1 MKAKF
6 DSNRLRLWLEISR
19 RRSRRENVMVEEK
32 ELVEHFEDLF
42 ATQINSEE
50 NKAFDDE
57 VEGAV
62 KREIDRIMMSESRIS
77 VD

>member
-6 DSNRLRLWLEISR
+6 DSNRLRFWLEISR

-62 KREIDRIMMSESRIS
+62 KREIDRNMMSESRVS